1 MEILSKGLDIHSIV
15 RYSIGMS
22 TNSEEA
28 VRNYLAYLSDPA
40 SIVDQ
45 PKIDALN
52 ASVKAEKD
60 PLAKLKLI
68 SERDRAQNVDA
79 SAVRGDFIVHAAE
92 WAKVNNV
99 TSGAFQQMGVGND
112 VLTAAGLLGKKGRG
126 KAKGSAAPRGT
137 RAPGVRSEGIR
148 TAIAAKS
155 GIFTISE
162 IAKDTGATVATVTK
176 VVNGMVEEG
185 SIKNRG
191 QAEKTGARGRAP
203 VQFSA

>member
-1 MEILSKGLDIHSIV
+1 MP
-15 RYSIGMS
+15 

-28 VRNYLAYLSDPA
+28 VRNYLAYLSDPT

-45 PKIDALN
+45 GKIDALN
-52 ASVKAEKD
+52 AAVDAEKD
-60 PLAKLKLI
+60 TLVKLKLI

-92 WAKVNNV
+92 WAKANDV
-99 TSGAFQQMGVGND
+99 TSGAFQQLGVAND
-112 VLTAAGLLGKKGRG
+112 VLAAAGLLGKKGRG
-126 KAKGSAAPRGT
+126 KAKGPAGQRGT
-137 RAPGVRSEGIR
+137 RAPGVRSDGIR
-148 TAIAAKS
+148 TTISAKK

-162 IAKDTGATVATVTK
+162 VAKETGATVATVTK
-176 VVNGMVEEG
+176 VVNGMVDEG

-191 QAEKTGARGRAP
+191 QAQKTGARGRAP

>member
-1 MEILSKGLDIHSIV
+1 MVMD
-15 RYSIGMS
+15 MS

-28 VRNYLAYLSDPA
+28 VRNYLAYLADPT

-52 ASVKAEKD
+52 AAVNAEKD
-60 PLAKLKLI
+60 ALAKLKLI
-68 SERDRAQNVDA
+68 SDRDRAQNVDA
-79 SAVRGDFIVHAAE
+79 SAVRLDFIIHAGD

-99 TSGAFQQMGVGND
+99 TSSAFQQMGVPND

-126 KAKGSAAPRGT
+126 KAKAPAGPRGT

-148 TAIAAKS
+148 AAISAKS

-162 IAKDTGATVATVTK
+162 VARDTGATVATVTK
-176 VVNGMVEEG
+176 VVNGMVEEKV
-185 SIKNRG
+185 IKNLG
-191 QAEKTGARGRAP
+191 QAAKTGARGRAP

>member
-1 MEILSKGLDIHSIV
+1 
-15 RYSIGMS
+15 MS

-28 VRNYLAYLSDPA
+28 VRNYLAYLSDPS

-52 ASVKAEKD
+52 AAVNAEKD
-60 PLAKLKLI
+60 SLVKLKLI
-68 SERDRAQNVDA
+68 SDRDRAQNVDA
-79 SAVRGDFIVHAAE
+79 SVVRGDFIVHAAE
-92 WAKVNNV
+92 WARINNV
-99 TSGAFQQMGVGND
+99 TSSAFQQMGVAND
-112 VLTAAGLLGKKGRG
+112 VLAAAGLLGKKGRG
-126 KAKGSAAPRGT
+126 KAKGLTGPRGT

-148 TAIAAKS
+148 AAISAKS

-162 IAKDTGATVATVTK
+162 VAKETGATVATVTK
-176 VVNGMVEEG
+176 VVNGLVEEG
-185 SIKNRG
+185 ALKNRG

>member
-1 MEILSKGLDIHSIV
+1 
-15 RYSIGMS
+15 MS

-28 VRNYLAYLSDPA
+28 VRNYLAYLADPA

-52 ASVKAEKD
+52 ASVNAEKD
-60 PLAKLKLI
+60 PIVKLKLI
-68 SERDRAQNVDA
+68 SDRDSAQNVDA
-79 SAVRGDFIVHAAE
+79 SAIRGDFIIHAAE
-92 WAKVNNV
+92 WAKASNV
-99 TSGAFQQMGVGND
+99 RTSAFQEMGVPTD

-126 KAKGSAAPRGT
+126 KTKLSNGPRGT

-148 TAIAAKS
+148 AAISIKA
-155 GIFTISE
+155 GVFTISE
-162 IAKDTGATVATVTK
+162 VARETGATVATVTK
-176 VVNGMVEEG
+176 VVNAMVDEG
-185 SIKNRG
+185 AIKSLG

>member
-1 MEILSKGLDIHSIV
+1 
-15 RYSIGMS
+15 MS

-52 ASVKAEKD
+52 AAVNTEKD

-68 SERDRAQNVDA
+68 SDRDRAQNVDA
-79 SAVRGDFIVHAAE
+79 SAVRGDFILHAAE
-92 WAKVNNV
+92 WAKANDV
-99 TSGAFQQMGVGND
+99 TSGAFQQMGVAND
-112 VLTAAGLLGKKGRG
+112 VLVAAGLLGKKGRG
-126 KAKGSAAPRGT
+126 KAKGSTSPRGT

-148 TAIAAKS
+148 VAISAKS

-162 IAKDTGATVATVTK
+162 VAKETGATVATVTK
-176 VVNGMVEEG
+176 VVNGLVEEG
-185 SIKNRG
+185 SLKNRG